1 MKRLTLTI
9 LAAAA
14 VLAGAAKAQQQDF
27 SKVQI
32 TTTDLGNHA
41 YMLAGQGG
49 NMTAVV
55 GGDGIIL
62 VDTEF
67 APLHDKIKAAI
78 GAISPLP
85 VKYIVNT
92 HYHGDHT
99 GGDAP
104 FIKEGV
110 TVIAQDNVKQRLLTG
125 TNSGVNGAKVAPVDP
140 DAVPT
145 KTYRSGTLTLRVK
158 GVTATVGHINNAH
171 TDGDSYVWFRS
182 ANVLATGDIVA
193 LGRYPSID
201 TGNGG
206 NIKGMIAGV
215 GFYIMMI
222 NDKTKVVPGHGPL
235 IDKAGLIAYRKFLVE
250 ARDRVAKLIK
260 AGKSEQDAIAA
271 HVFADW
277 DAKYNANEQQSAN
290 FTRVVYL
297 SLKPPAKTMGGGGP
311 LAGPVAEGAPA
322 SG

>member
-1 MKRLTLTI
+1 MKRLAIAI
-9 LAAAA
+9 LPAIG
-14 VLAGAAKAQQQDF
+14 LAFAGTAQAQQQDF

-32 TTTDLGNHA
+32 ATTDLGNHA
-41 YMLAGQGG
+41 YELAGQGG
-49 NMTAVV
+49 NMTLVV
-55 GGDGIIL
+55 GGDGLIL

-78 GAISPLP
+78 AAISPLP

-104 FIKEGV
+104 FIKEGAA
-110 TVIAQDNVKQRLLTG
+110 VIAQDNVKQRLLTG
-125 TNSGVNGAKVAPVDP
+125 TNNGVNGAKVAPVGS

-145 KTYRSGTLTLRVK
+145 QTYRSGTLTLRVK
-158 GVTATVGHINNAH
+158 GVAATVGHINNAH
-171 TDGDSYVWFRS
+171 TDGDSYVWFRG

-215 GFYIMMI
+215 GFYIMMV

-235 IDKAGLIAYRKFLVE
+235 IDKAGLVAYHKFLVD

-260 AGKSEQDAIAA
+260 AGKSEQEAIAA
-271 HVFADW
+271 HVFADL
-277 DAKYNANEQQSAN
+277 DAKYNATDQQSAN
-290 FTRVVYL
+290 FTRVVYE
-297 SLKPPAKTMGGGGP
+297 SLKPPAKKM
-311 LAGPVAEGAPA
+311 
-322 SG
+322 

>member
-1 MKRLTLTI
+1 MKRLAIAI
-9 LAAAA
+9 LAVAATVA
-14 VLAGAAKAQQQDF
+14 FGGGAKAQQQDF

-32 TTTDLGNHA
+32 ATTELGNHA

-49 NMTAVV
+49 NMTALV

-78 GAISPLP
+78 AAISPQP

-110 TVIAQDNVKQRLLTG
+110 TVIAQNNVKQRLLTG
-125 TNSGVNGAKVAPVDP
+125 TDNGVNGAKVAPVGP

-158 GVTATVGHINNAH
+158 GVSATVGHIANAH
-171 TDGDSYVWFRS
+171 TDGDSYVWFRN

-206 NIKGMIAGV
+206 NIKGIIAGV
-215 GFYIMMI
+215 GFYIMMV

-235 IDKAGLIAYRKFLVE
+235 TDKAGLVAYRKMLIE
-250 ARDRVAKLIK
+250 ARDRVAKLVK
-260 AGKSEQDAIAA
+260 AGKSEQEAIAA

-277 DAKYNANEQQSAN
+277 DGKYNANDQQSAN
-290 FTRVVYL
+290 FTRVVYE
-297 SLKPPAKTMGGGGP
+297 SLKPPAKVM
-311 LAGPVAEGAPA
+311 
-322 SG
+322 

>member
-1 MKRLTLTI
+1 MKHLAITI

-14 VLAGAAKAQQQDF
+14 IGFAGSAKAQQQDF

-41 YMLAGQGG
+41 YELVGQGG
-49 NMTAVV
+49 NMTVV
-55 GGDGIIL
+55 AGGDGIIL

-78 GAISPLP
+78 TAISPAP

-92 HYHGDHT
+92 HYHSDHT

-104 FIKEGV
+104 FVKEGV
-110 TVIAQDNVKQRLLTG
+110 TVIAQENVKQRLLTG
-125 TNSGVNGAKVAPVDP
+125 TNNGVNGSKVAPVGP

-145 KTYRSGTLTLRVK
+145 KTYRSGTLTLHVK
-158 GVTATVGHINNAH
+158 GVTATVGHIANAH
-171 TDGDSYVWFRS
+171 TDGDSYVWFRN

-206 NIKGMIAGV
+206 NIKGIIAGV
-215 GFYIMMI
+215 GFYIMLA
-222 NDKTKVVPGHGPL
+222 NDKTKIVPGHGPL
-235 IDKAGLIAYRKFLVE
+235 TDKAGLIAYRKFLIE

-260 AGKSEQDAIAA
+260 AGKSEQEAMSA

-277 DAKYNANEQQSAN
+277 DSKYNANEQQSAN
-290 FTRVVYL
+290 FTRVVYE
-297 SLKPPAKTMGGGGP
+297 SLKPPAKMM
-311 LAGPVAEGAPA
+311 
-322 SG
+322 

>member
-1 MKRLTLTI
+1 MKRLAMTI

-14 VLAGAAKAQQQDF
+14 IAFAGSATAQQQDF
-27 SKVQI
+27 SKVQV

-41 YMLAGQGG
+41 YELAGLGG
-49 NMTAVV
+49 NMTLVV

-67 APLHDKIKAAI
+67 APLHDKIRAAI
-78 GAISPLP
+78 AAISPLP

-92 HYHGDHT
+92 HYHPDHT
-99 GGDAP
+99 GGDAA

-110 TVIAQDNVKQRLLTG
+110 TVIAQENVKKRMLAG
-125 TNSGVNGAKVAPVDP
+125 TNNGPNGAKIAPVGADS
-140 DAVPT
+140 VPT
-145 KTYRSGTLTLRVK
+145 KTYRSGMLTLRVK
-158 GVTATVGHINNAH
+158 GVAASAGHINNAH
-171 TDGDSYVWFRS
+171 TDGDSYVWFRN

-215 GFYIMMI
+215 GFYIMMV

-235 IDKAGLIAYRKFLVE
+235 TDKASLVAYHKFLIE

-260 AGKSEQDAIAA
+260 AGKSEQEAIAA

-277 DAKYNANEQQSAN
+277 DAKYNANDQQSAN
-290 FTRVVYL
+290 FTRIVYE
-297 SLKPPAKTMGGGGP
+297 SLKPPAKMI
-311 LAGPVAEGAPA
+311 
-322 SG
+322 

>member
-1 MKRLTLTI
+1 MKRLALTVV
-9 LAAAA
+9 AAAA
-14 VLAGAAKAQQQDF
+14 IAFAGGAKAQRQDL
-27 SKVQI
+27 SKVEI
-32 TTTDLGNHA
+32 TATDLGNHA

-55 GGDGIIL
+55 GGDSIIL

-78 GAISPLP
+78 AALSPLP

-99 GGDAP
+99 GGDGL

-110 TVIAQDNVKQRLLTG
+110 AVLAHENVKQRLLTG
-125 TNSGVNGAKVAPVDP
+125 TDNGVNGAKVAPVGADV
-140 DAVPT
+140 VPT
-145 KTYRSGTLTLRVK
+145 RTYRDGTVTLRVK
-158 GVTATVGHINNAH
+158 GLTATVGHIANAH

-215 GFYIMMI
+215 GFYIMMA
-222 NDKTKVVPGHGPL
+222 NDKTKIVPGHGPL
-235 IDKAGLIAYRKFLVE
+235 TDKAGLVAYHKFLVE
-250 ARDRVAKLIK
+250 ARDRVAKLVK
-260 AGKSEQDAIAA
+260 AGKSKEEAMAA

-290 FTRVVYL
+290 FTRIVYE
-297 SLKPPAKTMGGGGP
+297 SLKPPAKKM
-311 LAGPVAEGAPA
+311 
-322 SG
+322 

>member
-1 MKRLTLTI
+1 MTI

-14 VLAGAAKAQQQDF
+14 IAFAGSAKAQQQDF
-27 SKVQI
+27 SKVQV
-32 TTTDLGNHA
+32 TTSDLGNHA
-41 YMLAGQGG
+41 YMLAGLGG
-49 NMTAVV
+49 NMTLVV
-55 GGDGIIL
+55 GGDGLIL

-67 APLHDKIKAAI
+67 APLHDKIRAAI
-78 GAISPLP
+78 AAISPLP

-92 HYHGDHT
+92 HYHPDHT
-99 GGDAP
+99 GGDAA

-110 TVIAQDNVKQRLLTG
+110 TVIAQENVKRRLLAG
-125 TNSGVNGAKVAPVDP
+125 TNNGPNGAKIAPVGA

-145 KTYRSGTLTLRVK
+145 KVYKGGTLTLRVR
-158 GVTATVGHINNAH
+158 GRTAIVGHITNAH
-171 TDGDSYVWFRS
+171 TDGDSYVWFS
-182 ANVLATGDIVA
+182 QINVLATGDIVA

-201 TGNGG
+201 VGNGG

-215 GFYIMMI
+215 GRYISMV
-222 NDKTKVVPGHGPL
+222 NDKTRIVPGHGPL
-235 IDKAGLIAYRKFLVE
+235 TDKAGLVAYRKFLVE

-290 FTRVVYL
+290 FTRVVYE
-297 SLKPPAKTMGGGGP
+297 SLKPMKAM
-311 LAGPVAEGAPA
+311 
-322 SG
+322 

>member
-1 MKRLTLTI
+1 MKRLAIAI
-9 LAAAA
+9 LAVAATVA
-14 VLAGAAKAQQQDF
+14 FGGGAKAQQQDF

-32 TTTDLGNHA
+32 ATTELGNHA

-49 NMTAVV
+49 NMTALV

-78 GAISPLP
+78 AAISPQP

-110 TVIAQDNVKQRLLTG
+110 TVIAQNNVKQRLLTG
-125 TNSGVNGAKVAPVDP
+125 TDNGVNGAKVAPVGP

-158 GVTATVGHINNAH
+158 GVSATIGHIANAH
-171 TDGDSYVWFRS
+171 TDGDSYVWFRN

-206 NIKGMIAGV
+206 NIKGIIAGV
-215 GFYIMMI
+215 GFYIMMV

-235 IDKAGLIAYRKFLVE
+235 TDKAGLVAYRKMLIE
-250 ARDRVAKLIK
+250 ARDRVAKLVK
-260 AGKSEQDAIAA
+260 AGKSEQEAIAA

-277 DAKYNANEQQSAN
+277 DGKYNANDQQSAN
-290 FTRVVYL
+290 FTRVVYE
-297 SLKPPAKTMGGGGP
+297 SLKPPAKVM
-311 LAGPVAEGAPA
+311 
-322 SG
+322 

>member
-1 MKRLTLTI
+1 MKHLATTI

-14 VLAGAAKAQQQDF
+14 IGFAGSAKAQQQDF

-41 YMLAGQGG
+41 YELVGQGG
-49 NMTAVV
+49 NMTVV
-55 GGDGIIL
+55 AGGDGIIL

-78 GAISPLP
+78 TAISPAP

-92 HYHGDHT
+92 HYHSDHT

-104 FIKEGV
+104 FVKEGV
-110 TVIAQDNVKQRLLTG
+110 TVIAQENVKQRLLTG
-125 TNSGVNGAKVAPVDP
+125 TNNGVNGSKVAPVGP

-145 KTYRSGTLTLRVK
+145 KTYRSGTLTLHVK
-158 GVTATVGHINNAH
+158 GVTATVGHIANAH
-171 TDGDSYVWFRS
+171 TDGDSYVWFRN

-206 NIKGMIAGV
+206 NIKGIIAGV
-215 GFYIMMI
+215 GFYIMLA
-222 NDKTKVVPGHGPL
+222 NDKTKIVPGHGPL
-235 IDKAGLIAYRKFLVE
+235 TDKAGLIAYRKFLVE
-250 ARDRVAKLIK
+250 ARDRVAKLVK
-260 AGKSEQDAIAA
+260 AGKSEQEAMAA

-277 DAKYNANEQQSAN
+277 DSKYNASEQQSAN
-290 FTRVVYL
+290 FTRVVYE
-297 SLKPPAKTMGGGGP
+297 SLKPPAKMM
-311 LAGPVAEGAPA
+311 
-322 SG
+322 

>member
-1 MKRLTLTI
+1 MKRLAMTI

-14 VLAGAAKAQQQDF
+14 VAFAGGAQAQQQDF

-41 YMLAGQGG
+41 YELAGQGG
-49 NMTAVV
+49 NMTLVV
-55 GGDGIIL
+55 GGDGLIL

-92 HYHGDHT
+92 HYHPDHT
-99 GGDAP
+99 GGDAA

-110 TVIAQDNVKQRLLTG
+110 TVVAQENVKTRLLAG
-125 TNSGVNGAKVAPVDP
+125 TNNGPNGAKTAPVGA
-140 DAVPT
+140 DAIPT
-145 KTYRSGTLTLRVK
+145 KIYRSGTLRLHVK
-158 GVTATVGHINNAH
+158 GVTATVGHIPNAH
-171 TDGDSYVWFRS
+171 TDGDSYVWFRK
-182 ANVLATGDIVA
+182 ANVLATGDIVT

-215 GFYIMMI
+215 GFYLMMV
-222 NDKTKVVPGHGPL
+222 NDKTKVVPGHGSL
-235 IDKAGLIAYRKFLVE
+235 TDKAGLIAYRQFLME

-260 AGKSEQDAIAA
+260 AGKSEQDAIAV

-277 DAKYNANEQQSAN
+277 DAKYNANDQQSAN
-290 FTRVVYL
+290 FTRVVYE
-297 SLKPPAKTMGGGGP
+297 SLKPPAKMM
-311 LAGPVAEGAPA
+311 
-322 SG
+322 

>member
-1 MKRLTLTI
+1 MKRLAMTI

-14 VLAGAAKAQQQDF
+14 IAFAGGAKAQQQDF

-32 TTTDLGNHA
+32 ATTDLGNHA

-49 NMTAVV
+49 NMTVVV
-55 GGDGIIL
+55 GGDGIIM

-78 GAISPLP
+78 AAISPLP

-125 TNSGVNGAKVAPVDP
+125 TNNGVNGAKVAPVGP

-145 KTYRSGTLTLRVK
+145 KTYRSGTTTLHVK
-158 GVTATVGHINNAH
+158 GLTATVGHIANAH

-206 NIKGMIAGV
+206 NIKGIIAGV
-215 GFYIMMI
+215 GFYIMMT
-222 NDKTKVVPGHGPL
+222 NDKTKIVPGHGPL
-235 IDKAGLIAYRKFLVE
+235 TDKAGLLAYRKMLVE
-250 ARDRVAKLIK
+250 ARDRVTKLIK
-260 AGKSEQDAIAA
+260 AGKSEQEAIAA

-277 DAKYNANEQQSAN
+277 DAKYSATEQQSAN
-290 FTRVVYL
+290 FTRVVYE
-297 SLKPPAKTMGGGGP
+297 SLKPPAKT
-311 LAGPVAEGAPA
+311 
-322 SG
+322 S